1 MASKA
6 VLVCSGKGGTRGKF
20 ELHEPRLVICP
31 ECKTTFSTFS
41 ATKRFCNNRCM
52 WRWHDRKRRSYQRL
66 WDAKHPDK
74 RRIYRKTA
82 QNKIQSQWH
91 DGECPVYT
99 NHTNPLVIQSE
110 FFVSSEVLP
119 KHGFMDIL
127 LTRSFSAFFPCD
139 ILARKD
145 GQICL
150 IEVTLAFD
158 RKINKRLAPL
168 VRFLNARAFVCHV
181 RPNFEE
187 YYLKE
192 VTGKTYSSCRKVFME
207 EVRQHA

>member
-6 VLVCSGKGGTRGKF
+6 VLVCSGKGDTRGKF
-20 ELHEPRLVICP
+20 ELHEPR
-31 ECKTTFSTFS
+31 
-41 ATKRFCNNRCM
+41 
-52 WRWHDRKRRSYQRL
+52 
-66 WDAKHPDK
+66 
-74 RRIYRKTA
+74 
-82 QNKIQSQWH
+82 
-91 DGECPVYT
+91 
-99 NHTNPLVIQSE
+99 
-110 FFVSSEVLP
+110 
-119 KHGFMDIL
+119 
-127 LTRSFSAFFPCD
+127 
-139 ILARKD
+139 
-145 GQICL
+145 L